1 MLRSLFGAFPA
12 FPTRANTPF
21 TPETLFDGLG
31 RGGFSFFQ
39 VQTHIPNRFYCNK
52 SFYISRLF

>member
-31 RGGFSFFQ
+31 GGGGGLLLLSS
-39 VQTHIPNRFYCNK
+39 TDPYSK
-52 SFYISRLF
+52 SFLL